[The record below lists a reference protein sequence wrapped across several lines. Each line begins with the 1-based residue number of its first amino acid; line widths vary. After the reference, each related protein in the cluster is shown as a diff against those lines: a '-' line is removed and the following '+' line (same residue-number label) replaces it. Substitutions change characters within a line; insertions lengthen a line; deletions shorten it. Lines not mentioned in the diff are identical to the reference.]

1 MQGPSEESI
10 LAQEQAVTM
19 RGLGVKKEL
28 AAEVGVGE
36 KEGTLV
42 LTNKRL
48 IFVCT
53 DEKEEDVHLGY
64 TPLTP
69 TAHLLFSEVEDLG
82 EIPQD
87 PRNTFISISSVTSAI
102 GHKGGLAKPKLEVRW
117 TAKTQEM
124 GAEFTELLTGK
135 RKKNLNDLAAVIQKL
150 KSGGLTLIAVP
161 KAPPIDTL
169 EGKVVHVLS
178 DMQEKGVFSIE
189 AEIEEKFKIDVDPD
203 EIQGACE
210 GLAKDGALDRFP
222 DPSGNIFY
230 RRRSALGDDDFSS

>member
-1 MQGPSEESI
+1 
-10 LAQEQAVTM
+10 M
-19 RGLGVKKEL
+19 RGLGIKREL
-28 AAEVGVGE
+28 EAEVGVGE
-36 KEGTLV
+36 TEGTLI

-53 DEKEEDVHLGY
+53 DEKEEDIHLGY

-69 TAHLLFSEVEDLG
+69 TAHLLFSDVEDLT
-82 EIPQD
+82 EVPQD
-87 PRNTFISISSVTSAI
+87 PRNISISISSVTSAI

-117 TAKTQEM
+117 TDQTQEK

-135 RKKNLNDLAAVIQKL
+135 RKKNLNDLAAVIQRL
-150 KSGGLTLIAVP
+150 RSGDLNLITVP

-169 EGKVVHVLS
+169 EGKIVRVLS

-189 AEIEEKFKIDVDPD
+189 AEIEEKFRIKVDPD

-222 DPSGNIFY
+222 DSGGDIFY